1 MKYPPLGLAFS
12 ITEGGTDDMGESS
25 SEYLMGGVRR
35 IDDDPRLSS
44 TSLPHY

>member
-25 SEYLMGGVRR
+25 SEYLVGGLENLRR
-35 IDDDPRLSS
+35 S
-44 TSLPHY
+44 